1 MNCESVRKKIDVAA
15 GRKTADC
22 VLKNCRIVDVYNG
35 EIIEGDIAFCDG
47 EIAGIGQYSGEKEV
61 DCQGAYAAP
70 GLIDGHIHIESSYV
84 SPEELGRLCV
94 PHGTST
100 IIADPHEIANVC
112 GMAGLEYM
120 QKASQNTV
128 MDIQFMIP
136 SCVPA
141 TPFENAGAEIC
152 AEDMKTCI
160 SEKNVLGLGEF
171 MDFPGVISAREDVL
185 QKIVL
190 AKQKEKMIDGHC
202 PGISDLQLNA
212 YAVAGIHT
220 DHECITPEDLKERTS
235 RGMYVL
241 MRQGSA
247 CHDLRHL
254 LKGVN
259 RYNSRRCVLCSDDR
273 QPKTILQEGHLDA
286 HLRICVEEGVDP
298 VLAIQMA
305 SLNAAEC
312 FGLRDRGALAPGMRG
327 DVVLFEDLKTFRV
340 KGMWIQGRECARN
353 GKYLLEENK
362 TEIPE
367 RLKSSFRVKDFS
379 VERLRLPLQSKQVH
393 VIDVLPGGVVTKKS
407 TAEVVVDEH
416 GEFVYQPENGIA
428 KIAVIERHH
437 YTGNVAVAL
446 IRNYGIKEGAVA
458 LSIAHDSHNIITV
471 GMNDRDMAFA
481 VEKLIEQGGGIVLV
495 KDEKVLESMPMVIG
509 GIMSDQS
516 GEWVDAALDRIH
528 ETAHKELGISDGVE
542 PVMTLCFMALPVIP
556 EIKLT
561 DKGLF
566 DVTNFQFISVE
577 TM

>member
-1 MNCESVRKKIDVAA
+1 MNCESVKKKIDVAS

-35 EIIEGDIAFCDG
+35 EIKEGDLAFCDG
-47 EIAGIGQYSGEKEV
+47 EIVGIGHYHGEKEV

-100 IIADPHEIANVC
+100 IVADPHEIVNVC
-112 GMAGLEYM
+112 GLDGLEYM
-120 QKASQNTV
+120 RKAAEHTV

-141 TPFENAGAEIC
+141 TPFENAGAEVM
-152 AEDMKTCI
+152 AEDMKECI
-160 SEKNVLGLGEF
+160 SQKNVLGLGEL
-171 MDFPGVISAREDVL
+171 MDFPGVISGREDIL
-185 QKIVL
+185 DKIVL
-190 AKQKEKMIDGHC
+190 AKQKGKMIDGHC
-202 PGISDLQLNA
+202 PGISDLELNA
-212 YAVAGIHT
+212 YAAAGIRT
-220 DHECITPEDLKERTS
+220 DHECITSEDLKERTA

-259 RYNSRRCVLCSDDR
+259 AYNSRRCVLCSDDR
-273 QPKTILQEGHLDA
+273 QPKTILEEGHLDA
-286 HLRICVEEGVDP
+286 HLRICVEEGLDP
-298 VLAIQMA
+298 IVAIQMA
-305 SLNAAEC
+305 TLNAVEC
-312 FGLRDRGALAPGMRG
+312 FGLKDRGALAPGMRA
-327 DVVLFEDLKTFRV
+327 DVVLFEDLETFRV
-340 KGMWIQGRECARN
+340 RGMWIQGMECARD
-353 GKYLLEENK
+353 GKYLPKVEK
-362 TEIPE
+362 TEVPE

-379 VERLRLPLQSKQVH
+379 VERLRLPLKSKHVH
-393 VIDVLPGGVVTKKS
+393 VIDVLSGGVVTKKS
-407 TAEVVVDEH
+407 VVEVCLDENR
-416 GEFVYQPENGIA
+416 EFVYQPDSGIA
-428 KIAVIERHH
+428 KIAVIERHN

-471 GMNDRDMAFA
+471 GMNDQDMAFA
-481 VEKLIEQGGGIVLV
+481 VEKLMEQGGGIVLV
-495 KDEKVLESMPMVIG
+495 KDGRVLERMPMIIG
-509 GIMSDQS
+509 GIMSDRS
-516 GEWVDAALDRIH
+516 GEWVEEALDRIH
-528 ETAHKELGISDGVE
+528 ETAHRELGIGDGVE

-566 DVTNFQFISVE
+566 DVSHFTFIPVE
-577 TM
+577 AM